1 MELNVFGFGRK
12 KPKEEQ
18 PTQVLEGESCKSY
31 VIELMKEYFSAL
43 DHFQFIGATAV
54 LKDKKVLFD
63 SLIPRSLAHSL
74 FWLQLIFNK
83 ESCHCHALGISSHAI
98 IDADILRRYLLFS
111 SFYGTQ
117 TTKTR
122 GNKRTSI
129 PFSQF
134 IFLVHANRH

>member
-54 LKDKKVLFD
+54 LKDKKVFCLHYISLFHTCICVPRQLTIVTQKNLAIAMPWA
-63 SLIPRSLAHSL
+63 SLLTPLLTLTSCEDTYYSLA
-74 FWLQLIFNK
+74 FMEPKQLK
-83 ESCHCHALGISSHAI
+83 REVSTGPPSISH
-98 IDADILRRYLLFS
+98 
-111 SFYGTQ
+111 
-117 TTKTR
+117 
-122 GNKRTSI
+122 N
-129 PFSQF
+129 
-134 IFLVHANRH
+134 